1 MSAKNLFFLKNEIN
15 ISGISALNNFDPN
28 IKIRKIKDVIL
39 PKEMNGFEAYTFD
52 DFHINGGV
60 SQMNFNS
67 IESMTVNRSDKISK
81 SSLYGMLSKSF
92 QNEQEALKI
101 KFIIFYIILY
111 LNFDI
116 IGVTAVDN
124 TGNNYKF
131 NCNDFNIDYLSV
143 WKLHTNSL
151 LDLAR
156 NTILMIQ

>member
-1 MSAKNLFFLKNEIN
+1 MPE
-15 ISGISALNNFDPN
+15 
-28 IKIRKIKDVIL
+28 
-39 PKEMNGFEAYTFD
+39 EMNDLEAYIFD
-52 DFHINGGV
+52 EFHINGGI

-67 IESMTVNRSDKISK
+67 EEFMTFIKSDNISK

-124 TGNNYKF
+124 TGDNYNF

-143 WKLHTNSL
+143 WELHTNSL
-151 LDLAR
+151 LDLAK
-156 NTILMIQ
+156 NTILIISQDFSVRTLHLNK